1 MLECIDKLN
10 VLMTD
15 VSIEDFNENFV
26 IHIGAERLLEILGEA
41 AARMNV
47 NFKAKYT
54 RVPWEEM
61 RALRN
66 IISHEYFD
74 VDYNALWDVIQND
87 IPELKQALMEIKAKE
102 NFDCWNQKVTLQCW
116 FLYAKAFLHVLLT
129 FTFALNEKTLGKYSP
144 QTVVQN
150 CKQ

>member
-1 MLECIDKLN
+1 MNSQLKDFRRICHMLECIDKLN

-102 NFDCWNQKVTLQCW
+102 NFDC
-116 FLYAKAFLHVLLT
+116 
-129 FTFALNEKTLGKYSP
+129 
-144 QTVVQN
+144 
-150 CKQ
+150 